1 MRPRPAMSTT
11 FRIVDV
17 INTAASAKEILLD
30 RALHFH
36 HPPAVE
42 NWIVCSVGD
51 HVDQIRRA
59 GIPVAVIDTP
69 RGLDPA
75 ALAQATWRLARFF
88 RRCKPDLVH
97 THSSVPGVVGRLA
110 ARAAGVPIVVHTVHG
125 FHFHRGSRLPSRVL
139 SWAAERSLAF
149 FTDMLLTQNHEDL
162 RVVRRWPRVR
172 ARCIGNGIDAERYA
186 RAAHPHAGPGRVI
199 ACIARFEAVKNHH
212 DLLHVFARVHAA
224 CPQARLRLIGDGPLR
239 PACER
244 LAADLGIAGATE
256 FAGYREDVD
265 TLLADVDVA
274 VLLSWKEGIPRGLL
288 EPMAA
293 AIPVVAWRVKGN
305 REVIQPSQSG
315 LLAAPGDL
323 AETAAHIVRLL
334 QDPALRARLGGAA
347 AERVHRRFAET
358 AVVARLRDTYGSL
371 LREAGY
377 VLPAHWHPHHAA
389 QSHDQRTVLSA

>member
-1 MRPRPAMSTT
+1 MSATL
-11 FRIVDV
+11 RIVDV

-30 RALHFH
+30 RARHFH
-36 HPPAVE
+36 RPPAVE
-42 NWIVCSVGD
+42 SWIVCSAGD

-59 GIPVAVIDTP
+59 GLPVAVIDTP
-69 RGLDPA
+69 RGLDLA
-75 ALAQATWRLARFF
+75 ALARATWRLARFF

-97 THSSVPGVVGRLA
+97 THSSIPGVVGRLA
-110 ARAAGVPIVVHTVHG
+110 ARAAAVPIFVHTVHG
-125 FHFHRGSRLPSRVL
+125 FHFHRGSRLPSRLL
-139 SWAAERSLAF
+139 SWAAERSLAR
-149 FTDMLLTQNHEDL
+149 FTDMLLTQNQEYL
-162 RVVRRWPRVR
+162 RVVRRWRGVR

-186 RAAHPHAGPGRVI
+186 RAAHLHAGPGRVV

-224 CPQARLRLIGDGPLR
+224 CPQARLRLVGDGLLR

-244 LAADLGIAGATE
+244 LAADLGIAAATE

-265 TLLADVDVA
+265 ALLADVDVA

-293 AIPVVAWRVKGN
+293 AIPVVAWRAKGN
-305 REVIQPSQSG
+305 REVIRPSQSG
-315 LLAAPGDL
+315 LLPRPGDPHDV
-323 AETAAHIVRLL
+323 TAAICRLT
-334 QDPALRARLGGAA
+334 PNPPLRGQQGGAA
-347 AERVHRRFAET
+347 AERVHRRFEET

-377 VLPAHWHPHHAA
+377 VLPAHWHPHHVA